1 MQTVSSVKEMQVLAK
16 KIRAQGKTIALV
28 PTMGFL
34 HPGHLS
40 LMHEGSRRGDV
51 LVISIFVNP
60 TQFGAGED
68 FEEYPRDME
77 RDQKMAQEAGVD
89 VIFAPPA
96 AEMYP
101 SGYQTYVTVEQVTQN
116 LCGVSRPD
124 HFKGVTTV
132 VCKLFTIV
140 NPHVAIFGEKDYQQ
154 LIAIRQMVADLNL
167 AVESVGMPI
176 YREEDGL
183 AMSSRNRYLTPDE
196 RKAALCIIKSLKRA
210 KALFDSG
217 EREGKK
223 ISREVKNSIETEPLS
238 RIDYIAICN
247 ANDLKDTDQIT
258 QKAVLAV
265 AVNIG
270 KTRLIDNCVLDPL
283 TMRVS

>member
-1 MQTVSSVKEMQVLAK
+1 MHTVSSVKEMQVLVQ
-16 KIRAQGKTIALV
+16 KIRAQDKRIALV

-40 LMHEGSRRGDV
+40 LMREGRRRGGV
-51 LVISIFVNP
+51 LVASIFVNP

-68 FEEYPRDME
+68 FEAYPRDRE

-101 SGYQTYVTVEQVTQN
+101 SGYQTYVTVERVTQG
-116 LCGVSRPD
+116 LCGISRPD

-132 VCKLFTIV
+132 VCKLFNIV
-140 NPHVAIFGEKDYQQ
+140 TPHVAIFGEKDFQQ
-154 LIAIRQMVADLNL
+154 LVAIRQMVADLNL
-167 AVESVGMPI
+167 PIEIVGMPI

-183 AMSSRNRYLTPDE
+183 AMSSRNKYLTPPE
-196 RKAALCIIKSLKRA
+196 RRAALCISTSLKRA

-223 ISREVKNSIETEPLS
+223 ISREVKNSIEAEPMS
-238 RIDYIAICN
+238 RIDYIKICN
-247 ANDLKDTDQIT
+247 ASDLKDIDQIT
-258 QKAVLAV
+258 QRAVLAV

-270 KTRLIDNCVLDPL
+270 KARLIDNIILDPS
-283 TMRVS
+283 VESAG

>member
-1 MQTVSSVKEMQVLAK
+1 MQTVSSIKEMQVLAQ

-40 LMHEGSRRGDV
+40 LMHEGRRRGDV

-60 TQFGAGED
+60 TQFGVGED
-68 FEEYPRDME
+68 FEDYPRDSE
-77 RDQKMAQEAGVD
+77 RDRTMAHEAGVD
-89 VIFAPPA
+89 VIFAPPV

-101 SGYQTYVTVEQVTQN
+101 SGYQTYVTVEQVTQK
-116 LCGVSRPD
+116 LCGISRPD

-140 NPHVAIFGEKDYQQ
+140 NPHVAIFGEKGFQQ
-154 LIAIRQMVADLNL
+154 LVAIRQMVTDLNL
-167 AVESVGMPI
+167 AIEVVGMPI

-183 AMSSRNRYLTPDE
+183 AMSSRNKYLTPPE
-196 RKAALCIIKSLKRA
+196 RKAALAIIHALRRA
-210 KALFDSG
+210 SELFGCG
-217 EREGKK
+217 ERRAGEIITETKT
-223 ISREVKNSIETEPLS
+223 IIEAEPLAQ
-238 RIDYIAICN
+238 IDYVIIC
-247 ANDLKDTDQIT
+247 DTKTLHDTKQI
-258 QKAVLAV
+258 KAEAVLAV

-283 TMRVS
+283 TVRVS

>member
-1 MQTVSSVKEMQVLAK
+1 MQTVSSVKEMQVLAQK
-16 KIRAQGKTIALV
+16 VRAQDKAIALV

-40 LMHEGSRRGDV
+40 LMHEGKRRGDV
-51 LVISIFVNP
+51 LVTSIFVNP

-77 RDQKMAQEAGVD
+77 RDQKMAHEAGVD

-101 SGYQTYVTVEQVTQN
+101 SGYQTYVTVERVTQG
-116 LCGVSRPD
+116 LCGISRPD

-132 VCKLFTIV
+132 VCKLFSIV
-140 NPHVAIFGEKDYQQ
+140 TPHVAIFGEKDFQQ
-154 LIAIRQMVADLNL
+154 LVAIRQMVADLNL
-167 AVESVGMPI
+167 AIEIVGMPI

-183 AMSSRNRYLTPDE
+183 AMSSRNKYLTPPE
-196 RKAALCIIKSLKRA
+196 RKAALAIIHALRRA
-210 KALFDSG
+210 SELFGDG
-217 EREGKK
+217 ERRAGE
-223 ISREVKNSIETEPLS
+223 IIRAVKTIIEAEPLAQ
-238 RIDYIAICN
+238 INYIAIC
-247 ANDLKDTDQIT
+247 DTKTLQDTKQI
-258 QKAVLAV
+258 KEAAVLAV
-265 AVNIG
+265 AVDIG
-270 KTRLIDNCVLDPL
+270 KARLIDNIVMDPL

>member
-1 MQTVSSVKEMQVLAK
+1 MHTVSSVKEMQVLVQ
-16 KIRAQGKTIALV
+16 KIRAQDKRIALV

-34 HPGHLS
+34 HQGHLS
-40 LMHEGSRRGDV
+40 LMREGRRRGGV
-51 LVISIFVNP
+51 LVASIFVNP

-68 FEEYPRDME
+68 FEAYPRDME
-77 RDQKMAQEAGVD
+77 RDQKVAHAAGVD

-101 SGYQTYVTVEQVTQN
+101 SGYQTYVTVERVTQG
-116 LCGVSRPD
+116 LCGISRPD

-132 VCKLFTIV
+132 VCKLFNIV
-140 NPHVAIFGEKDYQQ
+140 TPHVAIFGEKDFQQ
-154 LIAIRQMVADLNL
+154 LVAIRQMVADLNL
-167 AVESVGMPI
+167 PIEIVGMPI

-183 AMSSRNRYLTPDE
+183 AMSSRNKYLTPPE
-196 RKAALCIIKSLKRA
+196 RRAALCISTSLKRA

-223 ISREVKNSIETEPLS
+223 ISREVKNSIEAEPMS
-238 RIDYIAICN
+238 RIDYIKICN
-247 ANDLKDTDQIT
+247 ASDLKDIDQIT
-258 QKAVLAV
+258 QRAVLAV

-270 KTRLIDNCVLDPL
+270 KARLIDNIILDPS
-283 TMRVS
+283 VESAG

>member
-1 MQTVSSVKEMQVLAK
+1 MQTVNSLNEMQVLVQ
-16 KIRAQGKTIALV
+16 KIRAQDKRIALV

-40 LMHEGSRRGDV
+40 LMHEGKRRGDV
-51 LVISIFVNP
+51 LVTSIFVNP

-77 RDQKMAQEAGVD
+77 RDQKMAHEAGVD

-101 SGYQTYVTVEQVTQN
+101 SGYQTYVTVERVTQG
-116 LCGVSRPD
+116 LCGISRPD

-132 VCKLFTIV
+132 VCKLFSIV
-140 NPHVAIFGEKDYQQ
+140 TPHVAIFGEKDFQQ
-154 LIAIRQMVADLNL
+154 LVAIRQMVADLNL
-167 AVESVGMPI
+167 AIEIVGMPI

-183 AMSSRNRYLTPDE
+183 AMSSRNKYLTPPE
-196 RKAALCIIKSLKRA
+196 RKAALAIIHALRRA
-210 KALFDSG
+210 SELFGDG
-217 EREGKK
+217 ERRAGE
-223 ISREVKNSIETEPLS
+223 IIRAVKTIIEAEPLAQ
-238 RIDYIAICN
+238 INYIAIC
-247 ANDLKDTDQIT
+247 DTKTLQDTKQI
-258 QKAVLAV
+258 KEAAVLAV
-265 AVNIG
+265 AVDIG
-270 KTRLIDNCVLDPL
+270 KARLIDNIVMDPL

>member
-1 MQTVSSVKEMQVLAK
+1 MQTVNSLNEMQVLVQ
-16 KIRAQGKTIALV
+16 KIRAQDKRIALV

-40 LMHEGSRRGDV
+40 LMHEGKRRGDV
-51 LVISIFVNP
+51 LVTSIFVNP

-77 RDQKMAQEAGVD
+77 RDQKMAHEAGVD

-101 SGYQTYVTVEQVTQN
+101 SGYQTYVTVEQVTQK
-116 LCGVSRPD
+116 LCGLSRPG

-132 VCKLFTIV
+132 VCKLFSIV
-140 NPHVAIFGEKDYQQ
+140 TPHVAIFGEKDFQQ
-154 LIAIRQMVADLNL
+154 LVAIRQMVADLNL
-167 AVESVGMPI
+167 PIEIVGMPI

-183 AMSSRNRYLTPDE
+183 AMSSRNKYLTPPE
-196 RKAALCIIKSLKRA
+196 RKAALAIIHALRRA
-210 KALFDSG
+210 SELFGDG
-217 EREGKK
+217 ERRAGE
-223 ISREVKNSIETEPLS
+223 IIRAVKTIIEAEPLAQ
-238 RIDYIAICN
+238 INYIAIC
-247 ANDLKDTDQIT
+247 DTKTLQDTKQI
-258 QKAVLAV
+258 KEAAVLAV
-265 AVNIG
+265 AVDIG
-270 KTRLIDNCVLDPL
+270 KARLIDNIVMDPL

>member
-1 MQTVSSVKEMQVLAK
+1 MHTVSSVKKMQVLVQ
-16 KIRAQGKTIALV
+16 KIRAQDKRIALV

-40 LMHEGSRRGDV
+40 LMREGRRRGDV
-51 LVISIFVNP
+51 LVASIFVNP

-68 FEEYPRDME
+68 FKAYPRDME
-77 RDQKMAQEAGVD
+77 RDQKMAHEAGVD

-101 SGYQTYVTVEQVTQN
+101 SGYQTYVTVERVTQE
-116 LCGVSRPD
+116 LCGISRPD

-132 VCKLFTIV
+132 VCKLFNIV
-140 NPHVAIFGEKDYQQ
+140 TPHVAIFGEKDFQQ
-154 LIAIRQMVADLNL
+154 LVAIRQMVADLNL
-167 AVESVGMPI
+167 PIEIVGMPI

-183 AMSSRNRYLTPDE
+183 AMSSRNKYLTPPE
-196 RKAALCIIKSLKRA
+196 RTAALCIIKSLKRA

-223 ISREVKNSIETEPLS
+223 ISREVKNSIEAEPLS
-238 RIDYIAICN
+238 RIDYIKICN
-247 ANDLKDTDQIT
+247 ANDLKDIDQIT
-258 QKAVLAV
+258 QRAVLAV

-270 KTRLIDNCVLDPL
+270 KARLIDNIILDPSVE
-283 TMRVS
+283 RAR

>member
-1 MQTVSSVKEMQVLAK
+1 MQTVNSLNAMQVLVQ
-16 KIRAQGKTIALV
+16 KIRAQDKRIALV

-40 LMHEGSRRGDV
+40 LMHEGKRRGDV
-51 LVISIFVNP
+51 LVTSIFVNP

-77 RDQKMAQEAGVD
+77 RDQKMAHEAGVD

-101 SGYQTYVTVEQVTQN
+101 SGYQTYVTVERVTQG
-116 LCGVSRPD
+116 LCGISRPD

-132 VCKLFTIV
+132 VCKLFSIV
-140 NPHVAIFGEKDYQQ
+140 TPHVAIFGEKDFQQ
-154 LIAIRQMVADLNL
+154 LVAIRQMVADLNL
-167 AVESVGMPI
+167 AIEIVGMPI

-196 RKAALCIIKSLKRA
+196 RQAALCIIKSLKRA

-223 ISREVKNSIETEPLS
+223 ISREVKNSIETEPLC
-238 RIDYIAICN
+238 RINYIKICN
-247 ANDLKDTDQIT
+247 ANDLKDIDQIT
-258 QKAVLAV
+258 QRAVLAV

-270 KTRLIDNCVLDPL
+270 KARLIDNIIFDP
-283 TMRVS
+283 SGDSAG

>member
-1 MQTVSSVKEMQVLAK
+1 MQTVSSLKEMQVLGRQ
-16 KIRAQGKTIALV
+16 IRAQGKTIALV

-40 LMHEGSRRGDV
+40 LMHEGRRRGDL
-51 LVISIFVNP
+51 LVTSIFVNP

-77 RDQKMAQEAGVD
+77 RDQQMALEAGVD
-89 VIFAPPA
+89 FIFAPSA
-96 AEMYP
+96 VEMYP
-101 SGYQTYVTVEQVTQN
+101 SGYQTYVTVERVTQE
-116 LCGVSRPD
+116 LCGISRPD

-140 NPHVAIFGEKDYQQ
+140 TPHVAIFGEKDFQQ
-154 LIAIRQMVADLNL
+154 LVAIRRMVADLNL
-167 AVESVGMPI
+167 PIEIVGMPI

-183 AMSSRNRYLTPDE
+183 AMSSRNKYLTPPE
-196 RKAALCIIKSLKRA
+196 RKAALCIITSLKRA
-210 KALFDSG
+210 KALFDGG

-223 ISREVKNSIETEPLS
+223 IVREVKNSIEAEPLS
-238 RIDYIAICN
+238 RIDYIKICDT
-247 ANDLKDTDQIT
+247 NDLKDMDQIT
-258 QKAVLAV
+258 QRAVLAV

-270 KTRLIDNCVLDPL
+270 KARLIDNITFDPS
-283 TMRVS
+283 VDIAG

>member
-1 MQTVSSVKEMQVLAK
+1 MQTVNSLNAMQVLVQ
-16 KIRAQGKTIALV
+16 KIRAQDKRIALV

-40 LMHEGSRRGDV
+40 LMHEGKRRGDV
-51 LVISIFVNP
+51 LVTSIFVNP

-77 RDQKMAQEAGVD
+77 RDQKMAHEAGVD

-101 SGYQTYVTVEQVTQN
+101 SGYQTYVTVERVTQG
-116 LCGVSRPD
+116 LCGISRPD

-132 VCKLFTIV
+132 VCKLFSIV
-140 NPHVAIFGEKDYQQ
+140 TPHVAIFGEKDFQQ
-154 LIAIRQMVADLNL
+154 LVAIRQMVADLNL
-167 AVESVGMPI
+167 AIEIVGMPI

-183 AMSSRNRYLTPDE
+183 AMSSRNKYLTPPE
-196 RKAALCIIKSLKRA
+196 RKAALAIIHALRRA
-210 KALFDSG
+210 SELFGDG
-217 EREGKK
+217 ERRAGE
-223 ISREVKNSIETEPLS
+223 IIRAVKTIIEAEPLAQ
-238 RIDYIAICN
+238 INYIAIC
-247 ANDLKDTDQIT
+247 DTKTLQDTKQI
-258 QKAVLAV
+258 KEAAVLAV
-265 AVNIG
+265 AVDIG
-270 KTRLIDNCVLDPL
+270 KARLIDNIVMDPL

>member
-1 MQTVSSVKEMQVLAK
+1 
-16 KIRAQGKTIALV
+16 
-28 PTMGFL
+28 
-34 HPGHLS
+34 
-40 LMHEGSRRGDV
+40 
-51 LVISIFVNP
+51 
-60 TQFGAGED
+60 
-68 FEEYPRDME
+68 ME
-77 RDQKMAQEAGVD
+77 RDQKMAHEAGVD

-101 SGYQTYVTVEQVTQN
+101 SGYQTYVTVERVTQG
-116 LCGVSRPD
+116 LCGISRPD

-132 VCKLFTIV
+132 VCKLFSIV
-140 NPHVAIFGEKDYQQ
+140 TPHVAIFGEKDFQQ
-154 LIAIRQMVADLNL
+154 LVAIRQMVADLNL
-167 AVESVGMPI
+167 AIEIVGMPI

-196 RKAALCIIKSLKRA
+196 RQAALCIIKSLKRA

-238 RIDYIAICN
+238 RIDYIKICN
-247 ANDLKDTDQIT
+247 ANDLKDIDQIT
-258 QKAVLAV
+258 QRAVLAV

-270 KTRLIDNCVLDPL
+270 KTRLIDNIIFDP
-283 TMRVS
+283 SGDSAG